1 NNSLIHSDQLRQRVA
16 FALSEIFVVSDYN
29 VTLDD
34 SALGMGY
41 YYDILIRDAFGN
53 YRQLL
58 QDVTLSPEMGVYLN
72 MMGNRRADLS
82 QNLHPDENYGREIN
96 QLFSVGLVMLNTDGT
111 PQLTGGQPI
120 PTYTQNT
127 ITNFAHVFTGWN
139 WSDCDSDGKGNQFA
153 YDYFSGCGA
162 DYDTSS
168 NFLTSMI
175 PFDTTT
181 PLYPDKSPS
190 YHDNGTDASNDA
202 SNKQLLSYPGAANGG
217 VLSNGG
223 TGSSDLQFAL
233 DNIFNHPNI
242 GPFIAK
248 QLIQRLVTSNPSPAY
263 VRRVATV
270 FNNDGTGVRGNL
282 KAVVQAILLDI
293 EARNGQWQNP
303 STFGKLREPLLTL
316 THYWRAMSAQHICG
330 TNVAAVGT
338 PGTSGYAA
346 PINYANQPYRYAG
359 DGTAWSTGISVS
371 WGRGVDQAALDAPTV
386 FNFFKPSFLPSGEMT
401 TQNLVGPEF
410 QIATDSIAA
419 DTNNTFASFAMY
431 GSFDSSNSC
440 ADVDGGD
447 NDAQF
452 GDVKI
457 NRSLDLALAGSANG
471 GPTDPSNRL
480 VDEYSKRFM
489 SGQMSPYMRDQLI
502 TALNNISTSDG
513 ADWKMQRVN
522 TALFLVMTSPE
533 YMIQK

>member
-1 NNSLIHSDQLRQRVA
+1 
-16 FALSEIFVVSDYN
+16 
-29 VTLDD
+29 
-34 SALGMGY
+34 
-41 YYDILIRDAFGN
+41 
-53 YRQLL
+53 
-58 QDVTLSPEMGVYLN
+58 
-72 MMGNRRADLS
+72 
-82 QNLHPDENYGREIN
+82 
-96 QLFSVGLVMLNTDGT
+96 
-111 PQLTGGQPI
+111 
-120 PTYTQNT
+120 
-127 ITNFAHVFTGWN
+127 
-139 WSDCDSDGKGNQFA
+139 
-153 YDYFSGCGA
+153 
-162 DYDTSS
+162 
-168 NFLTSMI
+168 
-175 PFDTTT
+175 
-181 PLYPDKSPS
+181 
-190 YHDNGTDASNDA
+190 
-202 SNKQLLSYPGAANGG
+202 
-217 VLSNGG
+217 
-223 TGSSDLQFAL
+223 
-233 DNIFNHPNI
+233 
-242 GPFIAK
+242 
-248 QLIQRLVTSNPSPAY
+248 
-263 VRRVATV
+263 
-270 FNNDGTGVRGNL
+270 
-282 KAVVQAILLDI
+282 VQTILLDI

-338 PGTSGYAA
+338 PGTDGYSP

-513 ADWKMQRVN
+513 ADWKTQRVN